1 MAKAHT
7 TMIANIKYFF
17 RLFTVC
23 PSWLSHM
30 IYSSSALNV
39 VYPS

>member
-1 MAKAHT
+1 MAKAHA

-23 PSWLSHM
+23 PSLLSHM
-30 IYSSSALNV
+30 IYRSSVLKV